1 MDPIRFRT
9 DKRPISR
16 RAWLAAI
23 SLACGL
29 GWLSDARLS
38 AHGEAADEPF
48 LKVLTTAFHDVS
60 ISPTEV
66 QIGQPVTVTGTVRVL
81 KTWPYT
87 MPAPER
93 AYLTTVVPGPVFAM
107 KERTVNGESAP
118 HSIFIERDGVY
129 QFRMVLI
136 ARKPGRWH
144 VHPGLAVEGTGT
156 LIGPGEY
163 VNVTGDASSF
173 TFPITLATG
182 ETVNLDT
189 FGGQFIWWFP
199 FLGFLVGVVWMFWWT
214 WWQHRT
220 VTNLAVTLQVG
231 LNDEGSDIGLITP
244 KDHRWMNVL
253 AGITV
258 AILVAGWVYNVSPRT
273 IRLPQQTVWLDPPKL
288 AAEQS
293 LAEAKPLRATYDEGT
308 GTLLLN
314 AEVKNVSPG
323 PITLKQ
329 YTLGMVS
336 FVNGDDQE
344 IAKAGPREFVGRLE
358 VEPNSP
364 IGPGETRPVRLRM
377 TSKLFADERIVP
389 THAPQQFI
397 AGLLRFQTLDG
408 AQQMVLV
415 RSNIIPTEFGQLAST
430 N

>member
-1 MDPIRFRT
+1 MDRIRFRT
-9 DKRPISR
+9 DKRPINR
-16 RAWLAAI
+16 RAWVAAI
-23 SLACGL
+23 LLVCGL
-29 GWLSDARLS
+29 GWPGNARLS

-136 ARKPGRWH
+136 ARRPGRWH

-163 VNVTGDASSF
+163 VNVTGDAASF
-173 TFPITLATG
+173 TFPVTLMNG

-199 FLGFLVGVVWMFWWT
+199 FLGFLVGVIWMFYWT

-220 VTNLAVTLQVG
+220 VTNLAVTIQIP
-231 LNDEGSDIGLITP
+231 LNDEGSDIGLITA
-244 KDHRWMNVL
+244 KDHFWMNVL

-258 AILVAGWVYNVSPRT
+258 VILIAGWVYNVSPNV

-288 AAEQS
+288 APEES
-293 LAEAKPLRATYDEGT
+293 LAEAKPLRATFDEGT

-314 AEVKNVSPG
+314 AEVKNVSSS
-323 PITLKQ
+323 PITMKQ

-336 FVNGDDQE
+336 FVNGDEQE
-344 IAKAGPREFVGRLE
+344 MAKAGPREFVGRLE
-358 VEPNSP
+358 VEPNTP
-364 IGPGETRPVRLRM
+364 IGPGETRAVRLRV

-397 AGLLRFQTLDG
+397 AGLLRFQKAEG

-430 N
+430 P

>member
-1 MDPIRFRT
+1 MDPIQFRT
-9 DKRPISR
+9 NKRPICGH
-16 RAWLAAI
+16 AWVAAL
-23 SLACGL
+23 SLVCGV
-29 GWLSDARLS
+29 GWLGHARLS

-60 ISPTEV
+60 VSPTEV

-81 KTWPYT
+81 RTWPYT

-136 ARKPGRWH
+136 ARRPGRWH

-163 VNVTGDASSF
+163 VNVTGDASAF
-173 TFPITLATG
+173 TFPVTLMSG

-189 FGGQFIWWFP
+189 FGGRFIWWFP

-231 LNDEGSDIGLITP
+231 LNDEGSDIGLITR
-244 KDHRWMNVL
+244 KDHFWMNVL

-258 AILVAGWVYNVSPRT
+258 AILIAGWLYNVSPNV

-288 AAEQS
+288 AAEES

-314 AEVKNVSPG
+314 SEVKNVSSS

-329 YTLGMVS
+329 YTLGMAS
-336 FVNGDDQE
+336 FVNGNEQE
-344 IAKAGPREFVGRLE
+344 MAKAGPRDFVGRLE
-358 VEPNSP
+358 VEPNTP
-364 IGPGETRPVRLRM
+364 IGPGETRAVRLRM

-397 AGLLRFQTLDG
+397 AGLLRFQKAEG
-408 AQQMVLV
+408 AQQMVLM
-415 RSNIIPTEFGQLAST
+415 RSNIVPTEFGRLASAP
-430 N
+430 